1 MAMTA
6 KPMPSKARLFLVGG
20 SVLLA
25 AAYLLPRVMAVPDT
39 LRGLLYGLAVGG
51 LLAGLLLS
59 LLPEPCDTD
68 RPALRRRYLREFLP
82 PMLAYVVAVMASV
95 LLLKRVDEP
104 ALRALVALLPV
115 PPVALAMRA
124 IMRHIRDADELQR
137 RIELEAVSIA
147 TALVSLLYLAGG
159 FLQIARVIDIP
170 SGQAM
175 LWVFPLV
182 CLVYGLVKIAV
193 GRQYR

>member
-1 MAMTA
+1 MTA
-6 KPMPSKARLFLVGG
+6 KPMPSKARLFLIGG
-20 SVLLA
+20 GVLLA
-25 AAYLLPRVMAVPDT
+25 AAYLLPRVMAVPDM
-39 LRGLLYGLAVGG
+39 LRGLLYGLAAGA

-59 LLPEPCDTD
+59 FLPEPCDTD

-82 PMLAYVVAVMASV
+82 PMLAYVVAVMVSV

-159 FLQIARVIDIP
+159 FLQIAKVIDIP

-175 LWVFPLV
+175 IWVFPLV
-182 CLVYGLVKIAV
+182 CLAYGIAKAAV
-193 GRQYR
+193 SRRYG